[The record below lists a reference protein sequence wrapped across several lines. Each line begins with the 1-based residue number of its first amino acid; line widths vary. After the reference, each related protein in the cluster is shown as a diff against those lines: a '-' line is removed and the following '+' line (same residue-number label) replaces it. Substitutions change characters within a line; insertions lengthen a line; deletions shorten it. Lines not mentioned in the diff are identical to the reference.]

1 MKKRYWLLLA
11 LLGVF
16 IADWYI
22 QAPDSG
28 ARALNKALEAQAS
41 PALKAYPY
49 KFHVMRLKDG
59 VAMLSTP
66 RNVEVPAFRALAA
79 LYPGVDTKNA
89 NNPAFIALEQQLG
102 AVQSEARA
110 IVAAQPGVKDVR
122 WELDRD
128 WLVSHYIEVPAK

>member
-1 MKKRYWLLLA
+1 
-11 LLGVF
+11 
-16 IADWYI
+16 
-22 QAPDSG
+22 
-28 ARALNKALEAQAS
+28 
-41 PALKAYPY
+41 
-49 KFHVMRLKDG
+49 MRLKDG

-66 RNVEVPAFRALAA
+66 RNVEVPAFRALAV

-102 AVQSEARA
+102 AVQSEARG

-128 WLVSHYIEVPAK
+128 WLVSHYIEVPPK